1 MHTLAD
7 IAALVGGTLPPAARG
22 HVVIRGLNTL
32 SDARP
37 DELSFLASEQYARH
51 LPGTKAAAVLVSRK
65 AKLRDE
71 QFPPTAVVVTV
82 DDADAAMVRVAERF
96 APPVPR
102 PPAGVDPS
110 ARVAA
115 SATLGEGCRV
125 GPFVVVG
132 EGAKVGARC
141 VLHAGAFVGD
151 EATLGDDCELFQHAV
166 VRERVQVGS
175 RVILH
180 AGAVIGSDGFGFKW
194 DGKRHAKIPQIGT
207 VVIED
212 DVEIGSCACID
223 RARFAETLIG
233 RGTKI
238 DNLVQIGHNVRT
250 GPHCVLAGQ
259 SGVAGTTTLGTGV
272 VLGGRSAVRD
282 HVTIGDGVMLAAC
295 SGVMDDVPPKQIMSG
310 LPALPHRQSL
320 REQAAFR
327 ELPDLRVQV
336 RKLQEQVDKLQQLL
350 AQRFGTGEGP
360 VAS

>member
-22 HVVIRGLNTL
+22 DTVIRGLNTL
-32 SDARP
+32 ADAGP
-37 DELSFLASEQYARH
+37 DELSFLASEQYGRH
-51 LPGTKAAAVLVSRK
+51 LPGTKAAAVLVPRK
-65 AKLRDE
+65 VKLRDDLV
-71 QFPPTAVVVTV
+71 PATAVLVVV
-82 DDADAAMVRVAERF
+82 DDADVAMMRVAERF

-115 SATLGEGCRV
+115 SATLGEGCQV
-125 GPFVVVG
+125 GPNVVVG
-132 EGAKVGARC
+132 ERATLGARC
-141 VLHAGAFVGD
+141 VLHAGAFVGND
-151 EATLGDDCELFQHAV
+151 SVLGDDCELFQHAV
-166 VRERVQVGS
+166 VRERVTAGS
-175 RVILH
+175 RVVLH
-180 AGAVIGSDGFGFKW
+180 AGAVVGTDGFGFKW

-207 VVIED
+207 VVLED
-212 DVEIGSCACID
+212 DVEIGSCACVD
-223 RARFAETLIG
+223 RARFAETRIG

-250 GPHCVLAGQ
+250 GPHCILAGQ
-259 SGVAGTTTLGTGV
+259 SGVAGTTTLGAGV

-282 HVTIGDGVMLAAC
+282 HVTIGDGAMLAAC

-336 RKLQEQVDKLQQLL
+336 RKLQEQVDKLQQRLD
-350 AQRFGTGEGP
+350 GEG
-360 VAS
+360 